1 MPTRPSGELGAG
13 APTPKRVKS
22 RPNLP
27 HQELLR
33 PLQRDRLSSQS
44 PWTIRVTQ
52 SLDVLSMKLLQDQ
65 SGAKHLVH
73 LAWFRMGSILAAGW
87 ILCGCASLT
96 PDAGFSHVQTV
107 AKNRLGMELTWARDA
122 QQQDAIERRVTELL
136 AKPLL
141 IDDAVQLA
149 LLNHRGLQ
157 ARFADLGISE
167 AQVVQAGRLSNPGLS
182 IGRLSQ
188 GAEMEIER
196 GLHFNLIRLLTLPMA
211 QGIEQR
217 NFERVQREVA
227 MDVLLHAATTKKAY
241 VEAVA
246 AEASVRYMHQVN
258 AAAQAG
264 AELARRME
272 QVGNL
277 NKLARAREQAFYAE
291 ATLGLARAER
301 VKRSTRERLT
311 RLLGLWGTQIQFQL
325 PERLPDLPAEPKD
338 QPDIEQSAMA
348 QRLDVQAAKL
358 AAEQTARQLGLTQAT
373 RWVNVLDLGLVRNRS
388 NEAPPQK
395 GWELSLELPLFDWGS
410 ARVARAEAVYMQ
422 ALQQAAMVAVNA
434 RSEVR
439 EAYGH
444 YRLAYDI
451 ARHHRDEIVPL
462 QKRISEEQVL
472 RYNGMFIGVFELLA
486 DARIQVASVNAYLDS
501 LKDYWLAQ
509 TDLDMAL
516 IGKVEL
522 VSPTNSPSPAAQ
534 AFSPGH

>member
-1 MPTRPSGELGAG
+1 MSPSQDLTPVQRLVGLGWYRKG
-13 APTPKRVKS
+13 
-22 RPNLP
+22 
-27 HQELLR
+27 
-33 PLQRDRLSSQS
+33 
-44 PWTIRVTQ
+44 
-52 SLDVLSMKLLQDQ
+52 
-65 SGAKHLVH
+65 G
-73 LAWFRMGSILAAGW
+73 ILAAGW
-87 ILCGCASLT
+87 ILCGCASLS
-96 PDAGFSHVQTV
+96 PDAGFSQVQAVT
-107 AKNRLGMELTWARDA
+107 KSRLGMELAWVREA
-122 QQQDAIERRVTELL
+122 QQHDTIERRVAELL

-157 ARFADLGISE
+157 ARFADLGISQ
-167 AQVVQAGRLSNPGLS
+167 AQVVQAGRLANPGLS
-182 IGRLSQ
+182 VGRLSK
-188 GAEMEIER
+188 GAEIEIES
-196 GLHFNLIRLLTLPMA
+196 GLHFNLIRLLSLPRA

-217 NFERVQREVA
+217 NFERVQQEVA
-227 MDVLLHAATTKKAY
+227 IDVLLHAASTKKAY

-246 AEASVRYMHQVN
+246 AQESVRYMHQVN
-258 AAAQAG
+258 DAAQAG

-277 NKLARAREQAFYAE
+277 TKLARAREQAFYAE

-301 VKRSTRERLT
+301 VKLAARERLT
-311 RLLGLWGTQIQFQL
+311 RLLGLWGTQTEYQL

-358 AAEQTARQLGLTQAT
+358 KAQETARQLGLTQAT
-373 RWVNVLDLGLVRNRS
+373 RWINVLDLGLVRNRS
-388 NEAPPQK
+388 NEAPLQT

-410 ARVARAEAVYMQ
+410 ARVARAEAIYMK
-422 ALQQAAMVAVNA
+422 ALHQAAMVAIDA

-439 EAYGH
+439 QAYGN

-462 QKRISEEQVL
+462 QKRISEEQML
-472 RYNGMFIGVFELLA
+472 RYNGMLIGVFELLA

-501 LKDYWLAQ
+501 LRDYWLAQ
-509 TDLDMAL
+509 CDLDMAL

-522 VSPTNSPSPAAQ
+522 QSPTNSPSPTSQ
-534 AFSPGH
+534 ALSPSH